1 MALNSAVVR
10 ATLTAVEKFLENK
23 QFEAAGRE
31 IGQLVAAGA
40 HEGEEGHRILAL
52 YNRLQEATTMPL
64 YGPYSLNPDISKM
77 FEN

>member
-31 IGQLVAAGA
+31 LSQLVVAGA
-40 HEGEEGHRILAL
+40 HEGAEKQRILRLCERVLEEGS
-52 YNRLQEATTMPL
+52 MPFL
-64 YGPYSLNPDISKM
+64 RSLYSLTL
-77 FEN
+77 EV